1 MSPSEFLRKYRIVME
16 IFNTRKA
23 VEGKFYAN
31 LLLMSFVS
39 FLFYRKESVEIRDC
53 NIMLRV
59 TGTITHRCF

>member
-31 LLLMSFVS
+31 LLLMSFYP
-39 FLFYRKESVEIRDC
+39 F
-53 NIMLRV
+53 
-59 TGTITHRCF
+59 CFTEKKV